1 MLCRILIGVFI
12 GVNLVVLYQ
21 ILGPEKALQ
30 QYSEIRQTK
39 DELRSELKEVKAE
52 NVRLS
57 QRIRLLKNSTVY
69 KGKVVRTRM
78 GFVEQGEVLY
88 IPFDP

>member
-1 MLCRILIGVFI
+1 MLCRILIWAFI
-12 GVNLVVLYQ
+12 GVNLVLLYQ
-21 ILGPEKALQ
+21 ILGPGKALQ
-30 QYSEIRQTK
+30 QYREIRQTRG
-39 DELRSELKEVKAE
+39 ELHSELKEVKSE